1 MIRAALAATLTVVAC
16 DDASA
21 TFDSGAP
28 NDASSGVDHVCTA
41 FCPGNATS
49 VVVDI
54 GCGDAGVI
62 DATFTGS
69 CADASAICSNDPK
82 LVPFKDCREVLVF
95 PATAGTCSVSL
106 SFDDDASFQAQSAI
120 TEGPRDT
127 CCTSGILSATPIVD
141 DAACE

>member
-1 MIRAALAATLTVVAC
+1 MVVAC
-16 DDASA
+16 DDVSA

-28 NDASSGVDHVCTA
+28 SDASSNFDHVCTVY
-41 FCPGNATS
+41 CPGSSTS

-54 GCGDAGVI
+54 GCLDAGVI
-62 DATFTGS
+62 DAAFTGS
-69 CADASAICSNDPK
+69 CADASATCGLNAPK

-95 PATAGTCSVSL
+95 PATVGTCSVSL

-127 CCTSGILSATPIVD
+127 CCTNGVISATPIIV